1 MNKLIEL
8 SLKRPMAVMAGVLM
22 IIAFGLVAL
31 ESIPIQLV
39 PDVQRPVIDIRTNW
53 RGEAPVD
60 VEREVTNRLEEELGG
75 IEGVVELTS
84 RSRFGQSRIRLE
96 FEVGYNLDKGM
107 LLINNRLAGIDDLP
121 SEAEQPRLDSRGSED
136 IPIAYLALRRKPGN
150 TRDMETYGDLIEDVI
165 IERIERVPGV
175 AGADF
180 RGGSRRE
187 LRIVVDPEKLAF
199 YRLTVPAVLR
209 KMRDASASLSA
220 GEVNEGKRSY
230 RVRAEGEIRTVEQA
244 KAVVL
249 VREEDNA
256 SGRVGRVTVGDVADV
271 VYGYK
276 EPTSYRRYLGEDVIT
291 LQAVRE
297 SGANV
302 IKTMAGIRK
311 AVDDLNNEILPRE
324 NLYLTWVYDETIYIN
339 SAIDLVQQNIWLG
352 GTLAAMILLLFLRSW
367 RPTLVISLAIP
378 VSVIGAFVAMAMLG
392 RSINVISLAGIAF
405 AVGMVVDAAIVV
417 LENIYRYREQGKP
430 PMEAAMAGAKEVWPA
445 VFASA
450 MTTVVVFAPVLLL
463 KLQVGQLFRDIA
475 VALSVAVT
483 LSLIVSVTVIP
494 ALSNKLLTK
503 VGKGGE
509 GRLNLPGID
518 HFGRWFVRV
527 VMAITRLVVRSKT
540 AALGVVSLVV
550 GGTALFTAFA
560 MPPLDFLPDGNRNF
574 VWGRITPPPG
584 YNLETMKKVAEDIE
598 AAVKP
603 YWATVSGPDSKPGE
617 PPKIEHFFFVARAD
631 QAFVGAN
638 ATDPTRA
645 AELEPIIE
653 EPVLK
658 EPGTRGAIRQSSI
671 FSRGIGGS
679 RSIRFDV
686 SGPDL
691 EQNIEVARRV
701 DEMLREVI
709 PRTEGHRVRPRPGL
723 ELGAPEI
730 RIIPD
735 QLRLADAGLSARE
748 FGQTIDAFNDGIRI
762 AEITVGDRRIDLT
775 LTGPEDM
782 VKQTQG
788 INNLPVVTPD
798 GRIIPASSL
807 AEIKVTAGPTQVWHL
822 ERTRYVTLQIRPSK
836 LIPLETTINK
846 IRKEVVEPLREEGL
860 PDGVKIRLSGA
871 ADNLT
876 QTWNHLK
883 FDLLVAIVIVF
894 LVMTVILESFLYP
907 LIIMLS
913 VPLATA
919 GGMLGLWI
927 LNTAVL
933 PETERQPLDMLT
945 ILGFIILIGTVVN
958 NAILLVT
965 YTVANV
971 RHHGM
976 TPEEAILDS
985 TRTRIRPIFMS
996 TLTTVCGMM
1005 PLVVAPGAGSELYRG
1020 LGSVVVGGL
1029 SLSALLTLLIIP
1041 PLLSLMS
1048 WKLQS
1053 EAAPPEAAEAS
1064 EGTPQAAE

>member
-1 MNKLIEL
+1 LNRLIEI

-22 IIAFGLVAL
+22 IVAFGLVAL
-31 ESIPIQLV
+31 NTIPIQLT
-39 PDVQRPVIDIRTNW
+39 PDVRRPVIDIRTNW

-75 IEGVVELTS
+75 VDGVVELTS
-84 RSRFGQSRIRLE
+84 RSRFGSSRIRLE
-96 FEVGYNLDKGM
+96 FEIGYNLDKGM

-121 SEAEQPRLDSRGSED
+121 RESDEPRMDSRGSED

-150 TRDMETYGDLIEDVI
+150 TRNMETYGDLIEDVI
-165 IERIERVPGV
+165 VDRIERVQGV
-175 AGADF
+175 SGAGF

-187 LRIVVDPEKLAF
+187 LRIVVNPEKLAF
-199 YRLTVPAVLR
+199 YRLTIPDVLK

-220 GEVNEGKRSY
+220 GEVEEGKRRY
-230 RVRAEGEIRTVEQA
+230 LVRTEGEIRTVDQA

-249 VREEDNA
+249 AREEDDR
-256 SGRVGRVTVGDVADV
+256 SGRVGRVTVGDIAEV

-276 EPTSYRRYLGEDVIT
+276 DRTSYRRYLGEDVIT
-291 LQAVRE
+291 LQAFRD

-302 IKTMAGIRK
+302 IKTMNDIRK
-311 AVDDLNNEILPRE
+311 AVDILNENTLARE
-324 NLYLTWVYDETIYIN
+324 NLYLTWVYDETVYIN
-339 SAIDLVQQNIWLG
+339 SALALVRQNIWLG
-352 GTLAAMILLLFLRSW
+352 GILAAMILLIFLRSW
-367 RPTLVISLAIP
+367 RPTLVVSLAIP

-417 LENIYRYREQGKP
+417 LENIYRHRELGKS
-430 PMEAAMAGAKEVWPA
+430 PMVAAMQGTKEVWPA

-450 MTTVVVFAPVLLL
+450 LTTVVVFAPILML

-494 ALSNKLLTK
+494 ALSRKLLTN
-503 VGKGGE
+503 VGKGGA
-509 GRLNLPGID
+509 GRLPIPGVD
-518 HFGRWFVRV
+518 HFARGFVRV
-527 VMAITRLVVRSKT
+527 VMGFTGIVVHSKS
-540 AALGVVSLVV
+540 AALAVVCAVV

-560 MPPLDFLPDGNRNF
+560 MPPLDFLPDGNKNF

-584 YNLETMKKVAEDIE
+584 YNLKTMKRVAEEIE
-598 AAVKP
+598 KGVKP
-603 YWATVSGPDSKPGE
+603 YWSIVSGPESEPGT
-617 PPKIEHFFFVARAD
+617 PPKIKHFFFVARSD
-631 QAFVGAN
+631 RAFVGAS
-638 ATDPTRA
+638 AIDPARA
-645 AELEPIIE
+645 GELEDLIE
-653 EPVLK
+653 KPVLK
-658 EPGTRGAIRQSSI
+658 EPGTRGSIRQSSI

-679 RSIRFDV
+679 RSIRFDI

-691 EQNIEVARRV
+691 EVNIDVARRA
-701 DEMLREVI
+701 DEIIREVL
-709 PRTEGHRVRPRPGL
+709 PRREGHRVRPRPGL

-735 QLRLADAGLSARE
+735 QSRLADAGLSARD
-748 FGQTIDAFNDGIRI
+748 FAQTIDAFNDGIRI
-762 AEITVGDRRIDLT
+762 AEITIGNRRIDLS
-775 LTGPEDM
+775 LTGPEKM
-782 VKQTQG
+782 VTETQG
-788 INNLPVVTPD
+788 INNLPVVTRD
-798 GRIIPASSL
+798 GRIVPASSL

-836 LIPLETTINK
+836 LIPLETI
-846 IRKEVVEPLREEGL
+846 IDRLREKVVKPMRAEGL

-876 QTWNHLK
+876 KTWNALK
-883 FDLLVAIVIVF
+883 FDMLVALVIVF
-894 LVMTVILESFLYP
+894 LVMAVILESFLYP
-907 LIIMLS
+907 LIIMFS

-927 LNTAVL
+927 INTAVL
-933 PETERQPLDMLT
+933 PATDRQPLDMLT

-965 YTVANV
+965 YTVQNV
-971 RHHGM
+971 RANGM
-976 TPEEAILDS
+976 TPEQAILDS

-996 TLTTVCGMM
+996 TLTTVFGMM
-1005 PLVVAPGAGSELYRG
+1005 PLVLAPGAGSELYRG
-1020 LGSVVVGGL
+1020 LGAVVIGGL
-1029 SLSALLTLLIIP
+1029 ALSALLTLLIIP
-1041 PLLSLMS
+1041 PLLSLLS
-1048 WKLQS
+1048 WKLRTEGKQA
-1053 EAAPPEAAEAS
+1053 EQAGDTAPQPAE
-1064 EGTPQAAE
+1064 

>member
-1 MNKLIEL
+1 LNKLIEV

-31 ESIPIQLV
+31 QTIPIQLT
-39 PDVQRPVIDIRTNW
+39 PDVRRPVIDLRTNW

-96 FEVGYNLDKGM
+96 FEVGYDLDKGM
-107 LLINNRLAGIDDLP
+107 LLINNRLSGIDDLP
-121 SEAEQPRLDSRGSED
+121 AEADEPRMDSRGSED

-150 TRDMETYGDLIEDVI
+150 TRDMETYGDLVEDVI
-165 IERIERVPGV
+165 VERIERVKGV
-175 AGADF
+175 SGAGF
-180 RGGSRRE
+180 RGGARRE
-187 LRIVVDPEKLAF
+187 LRIVLDPEKMAF
-199 YRLTVPAVLR
+199 YRLTIPAVLR

-220 GEVNEGKRSY
+220 GEVEEGKRRY
-230 RVRAEGEIRTVEQA
+230 IVRTEGEIRTVEQA

-249 VREEDNA
+249 TREEDVA
-256 SGRVGRVTVGDVADV
+256 SGRVGRVTVGDIADV

-276 EPTSYRRYLGEDVIT
+276 DRSSYRRYLGEDVIT
-291 LQAVRE
+291 LMAYRA

-302 IKTMAGIRK
+302 IQTMTDIRT
-311 AVDDLNNEILPRE
+311 AVNDLNESILPAE
-324 NLYLTWVYDETIYIN
+324 KLYLTWVYDETIYIN
-339 SAIDLVQQNIWLG
+339 SALALVQQNIYYG
-352 GTLAAMILLLFLRSW
+352 GTLAALILLLFLRSW

-378 VSVIGAFVAMAMLG
+378 VSVIGAFVAMAFLG

-405 AVGMVVDAAIVV
+405 AIGMVVDAAIVV
-417 LENIYRYREQGKP
+417 MENIYRHRELGKP
-430 PMEAAMAGAKEVWPA
+430 PRIAAMEGAKEVWPA

-450 MTTVVVFAPVLLL
+450 LTTVVVFAPVLLL

-475 VALSVAVT
+475 VALSVAVI

-494 ALSNKLLTK
+494 ALSKKLLTN
-503 VGKGGE
+503 VGKGGA
-509 GRLNLPGID
+509 GRLPIPGVD
-518 HFGRWFVRV
+518 HFGRGFVRL
-527 VMAITRLVVRSKT
+527 VMSLTRIVVRSKL
-540 AALGVVSLVV
+540 AALAMVCAVV
-550 GGTALFTAFA
+550 GGTAGFTYFS

-584 YNLETMKKVAEDIE
+584 YNLATMKRVAEDIE
-598 AAVKP
+598 KSVKP
-603 YWATVSGPDSKPGE
+603 LWASVSGPESKPGD
-617 PPKIEHFFFVARAD
+617 PPKIKHFFFVARSD
-631 QAFVGAN
+631 RAFIGAS
-638 ATDPTRA
+638 AIDPSRA
-645 AELEPIIE
+645 AELEDIIE
-653 EPVLK
+653 KPVLK
-658 EPGTRGAIRQSSI
+658 EPGTRGSVRQSSI

-679 RSIRFDV
+679 RSIRFDI

-691 EQNIEVARRV
+691 EQNIAIARRA
-701 DEMLREVI
+701 DEIIREVL
-709 PRTEGHRVRPRPGL
+709 PRREGHRVRPRPGL

-735 QLRLADAGLSARE
+735 QLRLADAGMTARDLA
-748 FGQTIDAFNDGIRI
+748 QTIDAFNDGIRV
-762 AEITVGDRRIDLT
+762 AEITVGDRRIDLS
-775 LTGPEDM
+775 LTGPENL
-782 VKQTQG
+782 VKETQG
-788 INNLPVVTPD
+788 INNIPVVTPD

-807 AEIKVTAGPTQVWHL
+807 AEIKIMGGPTQVWHL

-836 LIPLETTINK
+836 LIPLETTIN
-846 IRKEVVEPLREEGL
+846 RLREQVVKPLRAEGL
-860 PDGVKIRLSGA
+860 PPGVKIRLSGA

-876 QTWNHLK
+876 KTWNHLK

-894 LVMTVILESFLYP
+894 LVMAVIMESFLYP

-927 LNTAVL
+927 LNTVVL
-933 PETERQPLDMLT
+933 PANDRQPLDMLT

-965 YTVANV
+965 YAVQNARN
-971 RHHGM
+971 GM
-976 TPEEAILDS
+976 DPEAAILDS

-996 TLTTVCGMM
+996 TLTTVFGML

-1029 SLSALLTLLIIP
+1029 SLSAVLTLLIIP

-1048 WKLQS
+1048 WKLRS
-1053 EAAPPEAAEAS
+1053 EATNRDAEEAATV
-1064 EGTPQAAE
+1064 TPQPAE